1 MLLNR
6 VILIIFIIA
15 SGIFASFYGG
25 NVSYAFF
32 YFSLLLPVISFVY
45 TFYVFLRFRLF
56 QDIGQRVVIKGDLVP
71 YAFTLGN
78 EDRITFRS
86 IKVNFLHD
94 KSIILNTENM
104 KEYCLLPGASETM
117 ETKLR
122 CNYRGIYY
130 VGARSVEITD
140 FLYLFRITYPVQS
153 QVSVTVHPRV
163 VQLDRLGIAPAQ
175 KDTKN
180 LPYYMKQS
188 HDTMDVVAR
197 KYQRGDSR
205 KQIHWKTT
213 AKRNELFSRNYI
225 ANPKSEAI
233 IIMDLQTLKED
244 DLSTYIIEDQIIE
257 STLAITNYF
266 KNNNTNVSVYYDHRG
281 LQKAEVRSKVDFDL
295 FYQMCVSIH
304 FNAKETPEQIM
315 NLSRYACYQGSFVI
329 IITHELT
336 EELYYSM
343 AELSQQGNELA
354 LLLMR
359 DKVNPEK
366 ESLLGDLKLAGIS
379 FLLITKEDDIREVL
393 TS

>member
-1 MLLNR
+1 MLFSR
-6 VILIIFIIA
+6 IILIILIIA

-32 YFSLLLPVISFVY
+32 YFSLMLPAISFLY
-45 TFYVFLRFRLF
+45 TFYVFVCFRLF
-56 QDIGQRVVIKGDLVP
+56 QDIGQRKVVKGDLTP

-78 EDRITFRS
+78 ENYLTFRS

-130 VGARSVEITD
+130 VGASSVVITD

-153 QVSVTVHPRV
+153 KLSVTVLPRI
-163 VQLDRLGIAPAQ
+163 VQIDRLGIVPAQ

-180 LPYYMKQS
+180 LPYYMNQS
-188 HDTMDVVAR
+188 HDTMDIVTR
-197 KYQRGDSR
+197 KYQLGDSK

-213 AKRNELFSRNYI
+213 AKRNELFSRNFI
-225 ANPKSEAI
+225 ANPKSETI
-233 IIMDLQTLKED
+233 IVMDLQELKED
-244 DLSTYIIEDQIIE
+244 ELTKYIIEDQIIE
-257 STLAITNYF
+257 SALAITNYF
-266 KNNNTNVSVYYDHRG
+266 RNNNTNVSVLYEQRG
-281 LQKAEVRSKVDFDL
+281 IQKAEIRSKVDFDI
-295 FYQMCVSIH
+295 FYQICVSMSFH
-304 FNAKETPEQIM
+304 AEEPPEAILQM
-315 NLSRYACYQGSFVI
+315 NRYACMQGSFI
-329 IITHELT
+329 IVLTHNLT
-336 EELYYSM
+336 EELYYNM
-343 AELSQQGNELA
+343 VNLSQHGYDIA

-359 DKVNPEK
+359 DKIDPDK
-366 ESLLGDLKLAGIS
+366 ESLIGDLKLAGIS
-379 FLLITKEDDIREVL
+379 FRLITREDEIREVL